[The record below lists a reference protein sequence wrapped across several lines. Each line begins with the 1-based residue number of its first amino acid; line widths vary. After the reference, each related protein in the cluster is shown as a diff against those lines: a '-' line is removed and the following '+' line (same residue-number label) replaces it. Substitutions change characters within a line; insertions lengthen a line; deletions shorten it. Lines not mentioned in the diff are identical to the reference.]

1 MKALPDYDDA
11 YLVAMYKAMADA
23 QPALLWA
30 SDTTGACT
38 HFNSTWLEFRGRS
51 EELERGE
58 GWLEGV
64 HPDDKD
70 YCISVYLDAFAQRE
84 RFEMEYRLRRHD
96 GADRWILD
104 IGAPWAQPDGSFAGY
119 IGVCFDVT
127 EHREQLARIEH
138 DRDELE
144 TTFAALPTAVVAIDA
159 SGKVTAAN
167 DAALT
172 LFDSHDAPLV
182 GADAAEVAAS
192 MFDPDGRRRADRAIS
207 EWVPSGSSERWSG
220 EIGIT
225 TNGQTRWFTVDTTPV
240 TGPSGVADSAIVTFT
255 DATQHHLVEQ
265 MLTIESHQ
273 DPLTGLANRRAFLER
288 LEEMWSDPLD
298 VAVVM
303 VDVDQFKSINDRYGH
318 SVGDE
323 VLMAVAQR
331 LRAAVRAGDLVVRL
345 GGDEF
350 ALVCSTDSARDEIVD
365 RVVGQFARDIAT
377 SAGSIA
383 VQVSVGMASPEKGDT
398 PNDLLRV
405 ADQSMYRNKRAGQAS
420 PG

>member
-1 MKALPDYDDA
+1 MKALSDYDDT

-30 SDTTGACT
+30 SDTSGACT

-70 YCISVYLDAFAQRE
+70 YCMSVYLDAFAQRE
-84 RFEMEYRLRRHD
+84 RFEMEYRLERHD
-96 GADRWILD
+96 GAERWILD

-127 EHREQLARIEH
+127 EHREQLARIER

-144 TTFAALPTAVVAIDA
+144 STLAALPAAVVVIDS

-167 DAALT
+167 DAALM
-172 LFDSHDAPLV
+172 LFDSQDRPLV

-192 MFDPDGRRRADRAIS
+192 MFDQDGRRRADRAIS
-207 EWVPSGSSERWSG
+207 EFESSGSTERWSG

-225 TNGQTRWFTVDTTPV
+225 TDGQTRWFTVDTTPV
-240 TGPSGVADSAIVTFT
+240 AGPSGVADSAIVTFT

-265 MLTIESHQ
+265 MLTRESHQ

-288 LEEMWSDPLD
+288 LADMWSNPQD
-298 VAVVM
+298 VVVVM
-303 VDVDQFKSINDRYGH
+303 IDVDEFKSINDRYGH

-323 VLMAVAQR
+323 VLVAVAER
-331 LRAAVRAGDLVVRL
+331 LRGSVRTGDLVVRL

-350 ALVCSTDSARDEIVD
+350 ALVCSAEYPCDEIVA
-365 RVVGQFARDIAT
+365 RVVGEFAQDIVT
-377 SAGSIA
+377 SAGPIA
-383 VQVSVGMASPEKGDT
+383 VQVSVGIASPGMGDT

-405 ADQSMYRNKRAGQAS
+405 ADQSMYRDKRAGKAS
-420 PG
+420 PS